1 MGWET
6 GLDGDLRPPLCGGE
20 GLCSISSTLWGW
32 WHLLQPRGALLVTE
46 VWILPRN
53 RNAPAVLD
61 EALKDSSSLV
71 GDPKTN
77 EV

>member
-1 MGWET
+1 MGDRFGWGSEA
-6 GLDGDLRPPLCGGE
+6 P
-20 GLCSISSTLWGW
+20 TLWWGGS
-32 WHLLQPRGALLVTE
+32 LQYLFHPLGLVAPPAARGALLVTE